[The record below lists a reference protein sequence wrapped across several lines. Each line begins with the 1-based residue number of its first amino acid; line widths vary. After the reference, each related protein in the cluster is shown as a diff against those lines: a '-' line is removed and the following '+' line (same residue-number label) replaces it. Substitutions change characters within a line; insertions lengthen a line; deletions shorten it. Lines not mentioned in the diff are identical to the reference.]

1 MNFTANILYLRK
13 LFNKQMKEVSFI
25 RQNIEKWKSLEK
37 IVDEAAMHNPGELA
51 DAYTNITTDL
61 SFSRSHYP
69 KSRITIYLNNLAS
82 ALHNQLYKNKKEK
95 YSRIITFWTQE
106 IPDVMYHSQKELL
119 YSFLVFIISASI
131 GVISALNDD
140 TFVRLIMGNGYVDM
154 TLRNIEKGEP
164 MAVYGTMSE
173 LKMFLYL
180 IFNNIRVSFVVFV
193 LGIFTGFGTGMALFQ
208 NGVMIGSFQTF
219 FFQQNL
225 GFESML
231 AIWLHG
237 TFEISAIIIAG
248 AAGFAL
254 GNGWLFPGTYSRG
267 YAFRQGAKRGLKI
280 ITGLVPVFLIAGFIE
295 GYLTRHTEYPTF
307 IRLSIIL
314 LSLACVIYYYIVL
327 PQLRNNGKTKN

>member
-1 MNFTANILYLRK
+1 
-13 LFNKQMKEVSFI
+13 MKEVSFI
-25 RQNIEKWKSLEK
+25 RQNIEKWKLLEK
-37 IVDEAAMHNPGELA
+37 IVDETDLHNPGELA
-51 DAYTNITTDL
+51 DAYMDITTDL

-82 ALHNQLYKNKKEK
+82 ALHNQLYKSKKEK
-95 YSRIITFWTQE
+95 YSRLITFWTQE
-106 IPDVMYHSQKELL
+106 IPDVMYQSRKELF
-119 YSFLVFIISASI
+119 YSLLVFVISAAI
-131 GVISALNDD
+131 GVISAINDD
-140 TFVRLIMGNGYVDM
+140 SFVRLILGNRYVDM
-154 TLRNIEKGEP
+154 TLRNIEYGEP
-164 MAVYGTMSE
+164 MAVYDSMSE
-173 LKMFLYL
+173 LKMFIY
-180 IFNNIRVSFVVFV
+180 ITFNNIRVSFIVFV
-193 LGIFTGFGTGMALFQ
+193 FGIFTGFGTGFALFQ
-208 NGVMIGSFQTF
+208 NGVMLGSFQTF
-219 FFQQNL
+219 FFQHDI

-280 ITGLVPVFLIAGFIE
+280 VTGLIPVFLTAGFIE
-295 GYLTRHTEYPTF
+295 SFLTRHTEYPSF

-327 PQLRNNGKTKN
+327 PQIRHNGIRKTEN

>member
-1 MNFTANILYLRK
+1 
-13 LFNKQMKEVSFI
+13 MKEVSFI

-37 IVDEAAMHNPGELA
+37 MVDEAAMHNPGELA
-51 DAYTNITTDL
+51 DAYTEITTDL
-61 SFSRSHYP
+61 SFSRSHYS

-106 IPDVMYHSQKELL
+106 IPDAMYHSRKELL
-119 YSFLVFIISASI
+119 YSFLVFIISTSI

-173 LKMFLYL
+173 LPMFLYL
-180 IFNNIRVSFVVFV
+180 IFNNIKVSFIVFV
-193 LGIFTGFGTGMALFQ
+193 LGIFTGFGTGFVLFR
-208 NGVMIGSFQTF
+208 NGIMIGAFQTF

-267 YAFRQGAKRGLKI
+267 YAFKKGAKRGLKI
-280 ITGLVPVFLIAGFIE
+280 ITGLVPVFLAAGFIE
-295 GYLTRHTEYPTF
+295 GYLTRHTEYPTY

-314 LSLACVIYYYIVL
+314 LSLASVIYYYIVL